1 MFFYVCGGS
10 SVRIYVAIM
19 MMAFSFMI
27 QAQTAP
33 PIRGQITADSRW
45 SDYVRIDG
53 DIIIQ
58 KGVTVSIEPG
68 TRIVI
73 KARKDKTGRGIDSER
88 IEITVLGKL
97 IAAGTPDKKIRFI
110 SSRPSPQMG
119 DWYGI
124 IFKNLNEMS
133 ILDHCT
139 VEYAYKGVTCYGS
152 SPEIR
157 NSELQFNFFAGL
169 SAEIHAQPRI
179 LNTILMGNG
188 YAGLSCELAAYPIL
202 EGCIITQNTNGIIVF
217 DRSQPDLGSI
227 SSNPQGSRGLNQIF
241 NNFEVDFYNQSSKDI
256 LAQNNMW
263 NSESIFEI
271 NNRIV
276 DGLDNQV
283 DGRVRIE
290 PVLRSGRIA
299 SNNRP
304 VPRRNDVIVESTPPR
319 RETQPTVS
327 SDLAQNTAGVNTQP
341 SETTTENAVTAV
353 DDALLAANG
362 QAATGDSAAARFA
375 GEPYQISSLKTES
388 QSASQRIDDS
398 TFLTQESLSVFK
410 EEPLSPSASQPTNV
424 SRNMS
429 RTDSEPVVRVIEPVR
444 EGLLDTGKRRYK
456 LRVKAQYPEIYRRTG
471 YEGKVFMEVIV
482 GRDGSVESYRV
493 LRSDGEHFTESALQA
508 VKGMQYQPGTFRG
521 NPIKFRIIEPFVF
534 KLKG

>member
-1 MFFYVCGGS
+1 M
-10 SVRIYVAIM
+10 RIFVAIIL
-19 MMAFSFMI
+19 MAVSFMI
-27 QAQTAP
+27 HAQTAK
-33 PIRGQITADSRW
+33 PIRGKITADSRW

-53 DIIIQ
+53 DITIQ
-58 KGVTVSIEPG
+58 KGVTLSIEPG

-73 KARKDKTGRGIDSER
+73 KANRDKSGKGIDRER

-97 IAAGTPDKKIRFI
+97 IAKGTTDQKIRFI

-124 IFKNLNEMS
+124 IFKNLNETS
-133 ILDHCT
+133 VFDHVT
-139 VEYAYKGVTCYGS
+139 VEYGYKGVTCYGS
-152 SPEIR
+152 SPEIS
-157 NSELQFNFFAGL
+157 NSELQFNFYAGL
-169 SAEIHAQPRI
+169 SAEIHARPRI
-179 LNTILMGNG
+179 SNSILMGNG

-202 EGCIITQNTNGIIVF
+202 EGCIITQNTNGVIVF
-217 DRSQPDLGSI
+217 DRSQPDFGSI

-271 NNRIV
+271 HNRIV

-290 PVLRSGRIA
+290 PVLSSGRLA
-299 SNNRP
+299 VNTNRDS
-304 VPRRNDVIVESTPPR
+304 RRGGTFSATPPPV
-319 RETQPTVS
+319 EEPVAAPS
-327 SDLAQNTAGVNTQP
+327 PDLALNQP
-341 SETTTENAVTAV
+341 SDASPQNGAAV
-353 DDALLAANG
+353 DSQASIRSDALLAANTG
-362 QAATGDSAAARFA
+362 TDSTATARFA

-388 QSASQRIDDS
+388 QNASQRVDDS
-398 TFLTQESLSVFK
+398 TFLNQESLSVFK
-410 EEPLSPSASQPTNV
+410 AEPLTATGSQPTNV

-429 RTDSEPVVRVIEPVR
+429 RSESEPVIKVIEPIR

-456 LRVKAQYPEIYRRTG
+456 ERIKAQYPEIYRRTG

-482 GRDGSVESYRV
+482 GRDGQVESYRV
-493 LRSDGEHFTESALQA
+493 LRSDGEHFTESAVQA